1 MAILTYAMA
10 FRPTILLVEDNHDHL
25 RLTKRILERSGLS
38 ATISVARNGQEA
50 VDILTARNLRAR
62 PDLVLLDLNLPKVS
76 GQEVLRIIKADP
88 RLASVPVVVVSSSDT
103 QEDVALATRLGAAG
117 YISKS
122 AGFEH
127 LSRELGALRRFLE
140 VPHDA

>member
-1 MAILTYAMA
+1 MSILIYGMA

-50 VDILTARNLRAR
+50 VDILTARNVRAR
-62 PDLVLLDLNLPKVS
+62 PNLVLLDLNLPKIS
-76 GQEVLRIIKADP
+76 GREVLKIIKADP
-88 RLASVPVVVVSSSDT
+88 QLASVPVVIVSSSDA
-103 QEDVALATRLGAAG
+103 QEDVALAARLGAAG

-122 AGFEH
+122 GGFEQ

-140 VPHDA
+140 APHDA